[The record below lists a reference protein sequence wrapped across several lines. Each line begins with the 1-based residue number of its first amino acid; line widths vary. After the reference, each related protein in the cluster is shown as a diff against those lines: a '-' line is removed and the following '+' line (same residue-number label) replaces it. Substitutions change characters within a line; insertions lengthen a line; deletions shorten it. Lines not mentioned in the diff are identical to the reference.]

1 VNQKALKKDLVDA
14 LREELLKTA
23 AEAASETAAGDDAGE
38 GGGAAA
44 PATENAMAGFMS
56 PAGKPS
62 HVPAQPPSAEDGA
75 AGAGHDEVP
84 AGVAMVLSHTPA
96 KAEEEPAC
104 ASPAHAAAPADQGE
118 ANDAPQSPLAAAAP
132 VMDVV
137 CSPAPAPE
145 QPPADE
151 PAAAAATADAGV
163 VAAVPPAR
171 RESEDQMSVVTS
183 SSAYSTVQVSQ
194 SPPRPTTRHSVS
206 HLFHVHVMFADLA
219 HCRAGLACGCLCC
232 PHCGGGGGGGE
243 EAVEP
248 GGGRRPHE

>member
-1 VNQKALKKDLVDA
+1 
-14 LREELLKTA
+14 
-23 AEAASETAAGDDAGE
+23 
-38 GGGAAA
+38 
-44 PATENAMAGFMS
+44 MAGFMS

-96 KAEEEPAC
+96 KAEDEPAC

-151 PAAAAATADAGV
+151 PAAAAAIADAGV
-163 VAAVPPAR
+163 AATVPLAR

-183 SSAYSTVQVSQ
+183 SSAYSTVQVPS
-194 SPPRPTTRHSVS
+194 STPPHPTMRHSVS
-206 HLFHVHVMFADLA
+206 PLFHVHG
-219 HCRAGLACGCLCC
+219 CRPRSLSRWACLRL
-232 PHCGGGGGGGE
+232 PLL
-243 EAVEP
+243 P
-248 GGGRRPHE
+248 RLPRLRRRW